1 MLTFPLGDRR
11 HVPLKRTICGVTAG
25 RVGPRPGRALS
36 WTTRRLRRLQSHP
49 TPFGSCSPS
58 AISAGCRVLAG
69 ETLHTARGSSVT
81 PRAFVLVSPRGGP
94 TARRQ
99 ICRRDCRTRGV
110 GCDEGRRSRRGPG
123 RCPLTRAA
131 PPFDPCVLERCRRF
145 TQGGKKNRQH
155 PCLRGTFSSL
165 PSTAE
170 FATGARGEDE
180 VVPRRADKRPD
191 IFLKGKPQCLQ
202 GGVQAMMRLSS
213 RRRTQH
219 RICILRGQG
228 RADVAADSWKQRHT
242 INSSASGALVLQTEK
257 GRENVSSLGASTW
270 DKSLGAA
277 ASASS
282 PTATT
287 AFDIKDLDECASH
300 GGYIRV
306 GARPPLAFCSPAPT
320 RESLRKAYAGT
331 AGRLRASGCACRG
344 QGPLKTRSCRRRL
357 GPLLFGCVVSRSPRS
372 VYRCC
377 VLRANRPT
385 LQGPL
390 IARSSATA
398 AVMRFQRLVD
408 GVGVQRDQASRH
420 HPTGLAQSPRRGVA
434 QRRRHT
440 DLRWGAGRLCHRPDL
455 RQRCPRLQCVLVGCE
470 RPIHAQRPPGYLFS
484 RSKTPGPLSDPR
496 CDQCGDGTLARST
509 RMLSFSTA
517 MAGAVVPPGPAEE
530 MAVGLMTAVTDA
542 CDASMT
548 GAVGGRRRDPVYWW
562 TAEIAGLRRTCLRA
576 RRLAQRAIGRPNE
589 GACRLSY
596 TTARHL
602 LRAAIRTSKR
612 RCWSR
617 LCEEVDADVWGR
629 PYETVMARLRGRRA
643 KAPSSPSL
651 VHRAVATRSFQ
662 LCRRSSFCL
671 VRHGWKRMFQTSPWK
686 SSKEHRQRLVLL
698 PKPGKPPDEPSSY
711 VRCVCWTQRARS
723 WKGLYA
729 IAWRFLL
736 RDLEAYRICSMA
748 SAESV
753 RRSMP
758 SIESVI
764 ATARR
769 AVAGKRWHR
778 GTKQYCAVVTL
789 DVRNAFNSARWN
801 NILSA
806 LRRMNVSEY
815 LLRTITSYFSDRVL
829 DFLTDDG
836 QQSYG
841 VTAGVPQGSVLG
853 PILWNVMYD
862 AILRL
867 DLGDG
872 VQVIGFADDIAVVAV
887 AKHLWEIEDN
897 LNTAIAKVRGA
908 LQMLSLETA
917 DHKTEAVLITSRK
930 DTENITVT
938 VGDCSIHS
946 SPCVRYLGLL
956 VDARLRFNLH
966 LRTASERAAR
976 VAGALSRLMP
986 SIGRPRSSRRKLY
999 AHVVDSV
1006 LLYGAPIWS
1015 SAAETQ
1021 AYIRQ
1026 AESIHRRAC
1035 LRVISGRPHISHDA
1049 TYVLASI
1056 PPLAL
1061 LADERA
1067 RIHKRRRQN
1076 AKEEERIET
1085 LREWQ
1090 VQWDRSGRG
1099 RWTHR
1104 LIPKLKVWVER
1115 GHGEVDYYLTQLLS
1129 GHGFFKQ
1136 HSQRY
1141 DNTQSAQCPA
1151 CPRVIEDVEHR
1162 PESDYF
1168 PAAAQSGKSDF
1179 RATVYEK

>member
-1 MLTFPLGDRR
+1 
-11 HVPLKRTICGVTAG
+11 VPTVR
-25 RVGPRPGRALS
+25 
-36 WTTRRLRRLQSHP
+36 
-49 TPFGSCSPS
+49 
-58 AISAGCRVLAG
+58 
-69 ETLHTARGSSVT
+69 
-81 PRAFVLVSPRGGP
+81 
-94 TARRQ
+94 
-99 ICRRDCRTRGV
+99 
-110 GCDEGRRSRRGPG
+110 
-123 RCPLTRAA
+123 
-131 PPFDPCVLERCRRF
+131 
-145 TQGGKKNRQH
+145 
-155 PCLRGTFSSL
+155 
-165 PSTAE
+165 
-170 FATGARGEDE
+170 
-180 VVPRRADKRPD
+180 
-191 IFLKGKPQCLQ
+191 
-202 GGVQAMMRLSS
+202 
-213 RRRTQH
+213 
-219 RICILRGQG
+219 
-228 RADVAADSWKQRHT
+228 
-242 INSSASGALVLQTEK
+242 
-257 GRENVSSLGASTW
+257 
-270 DKSLGAA
+270 
-277 ASASS
+277 
-282 PTATT
+282 
-287 AFDIKDLDECASH
+287 
-300 GGYIRV
+300 
-306 GARPPLAFCSPAPT
+306 
-320 RESLRKAYAGT
+320 
-331 AGRLRASGCACRG
+331 
-344 QGPLKTRSCRRRL
+344 
-357 GPLLFGCVVSRSPRS
+357 
-372 VYRCC
+372 
-377 VLRANRPT
+377 
-385 LQGPL
+385 
-390 IARSSATA
+390 
-398 AVMRFQRLVD
+398 
-408 GVGVQRDQASRH
+408 
-420 HPTGLAQSPRRGVA
+420 
-434 QRRRHT
+434 
-440 DLRWGAGRLCHRPDL
+440 
-455 RQRCPRLQCVLVGCE
+455 
-470 RPIHAQRPPGYLFS
+470 
-484 RSKTPGPLSDPR
+484 
-496 CDQCGDGTLARST
+496 
-509 RMLSFSTA
+509 SFST
-517 MAGAVVPPGPAEE
+517 
-530 MAVGLMTAVTDA
+530 
-542 CDASMT
+542 
-548 GAVGGRRRDPVYWW
+548 
-562 TAEIAGLRRTCLRA
+562 
-576 RRLAQRAIGRPNE
+576 
-589 GACRLSY
+589 
-596 TTARHL
+596 
-602 LRAAIRTSKR
+602 
-612 RCWSR
+612 CW
-617 LCEEVDADVWGR
+617 
-629 PYETVMARLRGRRA
+629 
-643 KAPSSPSL
+643 K
-651 VHRAVATRSFQ
+651 
-662 LCRRSSFCL
+662 
-671 VRHGWKRMFQTSPWK
+671 
-686 SSKEHRQRLVLL
+686 RQRLVLL

-711 VRCVCWTQRARS
+711 RPLCMLDTAGKILERIIRDRLEVFTERPGGLSDLQYGFRRERS
-723 WKGLYA
+723 TINA
-729 IAWRFLL
+729 
-736 RDLEAYRICSMA
+736 
-748 SAESV
+748 
-753 RRSMP
+753 
-758 SIESVI
+758 IESVI

-917 DHKTEAVLITSRK
+917 DHKTEAVLITSRR
-930 DTENITVT
+930 DTETITVT

-986 SIGRPRSSRRKLY
+986 SIGGPRSSRRKLY

-1151 CPRVIEDVEHR
+1151 CPRVIEDVEHVFFCCPR
-1162 PESDYF
+1162 FSEARERLQTTLLEDIEPENIVGLMLASETKT
-1168 PAAAQSGKSDF
+1168 GG
-1179 RATVYEK
+1179 RVATFAHSVVSTLRGEELEGRR

>member
-1 MLTFPLGDRR
+1 MFPERYERLTIF
-11 HVPLKRTICGVTAG
+11 T
-25 RVGPRPGRALS
+25 
-36 WTTRRLRRLQSHP
+36 SH
-49 TPFGSCSPS
+49 S
-58 AISAGCRVLAG
+58 A
-69 ETLHTARGSSVT
+69 SS
-81 PRAFVLVSPRGGP
+81 
-94 TARRQ
+94 
-99 ICRRDCRTRGV
+99 I
-110 GCDEGRRSRRGPG
+110 
-123 RCPLTRAA
+123 
-131 PPFDPCVLERCRRF
+131 F
-145 TQGGKKNRQH
+145 TQGSFRILEVLRFQSSSRVARAQTAYIH
-155 PCLRGTFSSL
+155 PPANATTQPSRSFHELVTIMSSSL
-165 PSTAE
+165 
-170 FATGARGEDE
+170 
-180 VVPRRADKRPD
+180 
-191 IFLKGKPQCLQ
+191 
-202 GGVQAMMRLSS
+202 
-213 RRRTQH
+213 
-219 RICILRGQG
+219 
-228 RADVAADSWKQRHT
+228 
-242 INSSASGALVLQTEK
+242 AL
-257 GRENVSSLGASTW
+257 
-270 DKSLGAA
+270 
-277 ASASS
+277 
-282 PTATT
+282 
-287 AFDIKDLDECASH
+287 
-300 GGYIRV
+300 
-306 GARPPLAFCSPAPT
+306 
-320 RESLRKAYAGT
+320 
-331 AGRLRASGCACRG
+331 
-344 QGPLKTRSCRRRL
+344 
-357 GPLLFGCVVSRSPRS
+357 
-372 VYRCC
+372 
-377 VLRANRPT
+377 
-385 LQGPL
+385 
-390 IARSSATA
+390 
-398 AVMRFQRLVD
+398 
-408 GVGVQRDQASRH
+408 
-420 HPTGLAQSPRRGVA
+420 
-434 QRRRHT
+434 
-440 DLRWGAGRLCHRPDL
+440 
-455 RQRCPRLQCVLVGCE
+455 
-470 RPIHAQRPPGYLFS
+470 
-484 RSKTPGPLSDPR
+484 
-496 CDQCGDGTLARST
+496 
-509 RMLSFSTA
+509 
-517 MAGAVVPPGPAEE
+517 
-530 MAVGLMTAVTDA
+530 TDA

-651 VHRAVATRSFQ
+651 VHRAVATLFPAVSEELVLPRPPRVVEENVPDVTMEELQRASARPDIFLRVYSACLRSGVFPT
-662 LCRRSSFCL
+662 C
-671 VRHGWKRMFQTSPWK
+671 WK
-686 SSKEHRQRLVLL
+686 RQRLVLL

-711 VRCVCWTQRARS
+711 RPLCMLDTAGKILERIIRDRLEVFTERPGGLSDLQYGFRRERS
-723 WKGLYA
+723 TINA
-729 IAWRFLL
+729 
-736 RDLEAYRICSMA
+736 
-748 SAESV
+748 
-753 RRSMP
+753 
-758 SIESVI
+758 IESVI

-829 DFLTDDG
+829 DFLTRDDG

-917 DHKTEAVLITSRK
+917 DHKRRQ
-930 DTENITVT
+930 
-938 VGDCSIHS
+938 CS
-946 SPCVRYLGLL
+946 SPAGRTRRPSPSLL
-956 VDARLRFNLH
+956 AH
-966 LRTASERAAR
+966 A
-976 VAGALSRLMP
+976 P
-986 SIGRPRSSRRKLY
+986 SIGGPRSSRRKLY

-1076 AKEEERIET
+1076 EPRRRNASRPCVNGRCSGT
-1085 LREWQ
+1085 GREGAAGRTALS
-1090 VQWDRSGRG
+1090 RSLKFGSSG
-1099 RWTHR
+1099 DMERWT
-1104 LIPKLKVWVER
+1104 
-1115 GHGEVDYYLTQLLS
+1115 TTS
-1129 GHGFFKQ
+1129 
-1136 HSQRY
+1136 HSSCPGMASSS
-1141 DNTQSAQCPA
+1141 NTASAMTTPRAHSARPVPA
-1151 CPRVIEDVEHR
+1151 
-1162 PESDYF
+1162 
-1168 PAAAQSGKSDF
+1168 
-1179 RATVYEK
+1179 